1 MTPADRADAHSPHA
15 ASRGASDALGKD
27 GVAGQQRHFSAPV
40 LIAGT
45 VGNLLEWYDFG
56 LYGLLAPV
64 LAPLFFPGQ
73 DRIASLIGA
82 YAAFAIGFAVRPIG
96 GAVLGHLGDR
106 YGRRVVLLY
115 SVVLMGLGTTAVAAL
130 PTYHQIGIGASILL
144 LLVRIVQGF
153 SVGGEF
159 TTSVAYLV
167 EAAPPQRRGLAGSVA
182 NIGSTGGM
190 LLAAGAAA
198 ITTTLADPAQ
208 LATFAWRIPFLL
220 GGALAVCG
228 YFLRRYVRE
237 EGFKPD
243 RAAREDTLPL
253 RQAMIQMPR
262 TLLFAVMFS
271 CGYGIVNY
279 LTMVFL
285 PAYASEFGG
294 LNEGQALQVN
304 TAAQML
310 ALFVVP
316 CSGWLTDHIIPRR
329 ALLLAAFVGEFVV
342 ASGCFAL
349 AAHGGLAGYWIAQ
362 MGFGALLALVMGAEP
377 AMMSELFRSEY
388 RLSGYS
394 VSFNIGI
401 GIAGGTAPMIAAAL
415 IAATGDTS
423 AAGWYLMVGS
433 ALAAGALFMLPDRSR
448 DPLR

>member
-1 MTPADRADAHSPHA
+1 MNQPAR
-15 ASRGASDALGKD
+15 
-27 GVAGQQRHFSAPV
+27 QQQGFSAPV
-40 LIAGT
+40 LVAGA

-64 LAPLFFPGQ
+64 LAPLFFPAQ
-73 DRIASLIGA
+73 DRIAGLIGA
-82 YAAFAIGFAVRPIG
+82 YAAFAVGFAVRPIG

-106 YGRRVVLLY
+106 YGRRIVLLY
-115 SVVLMGLGTTAVAAL
+115 SIAMMGVGTTAVAAL
-130 PTYHQIGIGASILL
+130 PTYQDAGIGASILL

-159 TTSVAYLV
+159 TSSVAYLV
-167 EAAPPQRRGLAGSVA
+167 ETAPPQRRGLAGSVA
-182 NIGSTGGM
+182 NVGSTGGM
-190 LLAAGAAA
+190 LLAAAAAA

-220 GGALAVCG
+220 GGVLAVCG
-228 YFLRRYVRE
+228 LFLRSHVRE
-237 EGFKPD
+237 EGFKPRQSTD
-243 RAAREDTLPL
+243 NTLPI
-253 RQAMIQMPR
+253 RQAINQAPR
-262 TLLFAVMFS
+262 TLLLAVMFT
-271 CGYGIVNY
+271 CGYGIVDY

-294 LNEGQALQVN
+294 LSAARALQVN
-304 TAAQML
+304 TVAQML

-316 CSGWLTDHIIPRR
+316 CAGWLTDHLLARR
-329 ALLLAAFVGEFVV
+329 TLLLAAFIGEFVA
-342 ASGCFAL
+342 ASGCFTL

-362 MGFGALLALVMGAEP
+362 MVFGALLALVMGSEP
-377 AMMSELFRSEY
+377 AMMTELFRSEY

-415 IAATGDTS
+415 IAATGNTS
-423 AAGWYLMVGS
+423 AAGWYLMAGS
-433 ALAAGALFMLPDRSR
+433 ALAVGALFMLPDRSR

>member
-1 MTPADRADAHSPHA
+1 MRTMSQVRAGAISPDPM
-15 ASRGASDALGKD
+15 SEIS
-27 GVAGQQRHFSAPV
+27 GQPKRFSAPV
-40 LIAGT
+40 LMAGAI
-45 VGNLLEWYDFG
+45 GNLLEWYDFG

-64 LAPLFFPGQ
+64 LAPLFFPAQ

-106 YGRRVVLLY
+106 YGRRIVLLY
-115 SVVLMGLGTTAVAAL
+115 SIVLMGAGTTMVAAL
-130 PTYHQIGIGASILL
+130 PTYREIGVGAAVLL

-159 TTSVAYLV
+159 TSSVAYLV
-167 EAAPPQRRGLAGSVA
+167 ETAPPQRRGLAGSVA

-190 LLAAGAAA
+190 LLAAAAA
-198 ITTTLADPAQ
+198 AVTTTLADSAQ
-208 LATFAWRIPFLL
+208 LATFAWRIPFLV
-220 GGALAVCG
+220 GGLLAVCG

-237 EGFKPD
+237 EGFRPD
-243 RAAREDTLPL
+243 QKTPENTLPI
-253 RQAMIQMPR
+253 RQAIKQAPR
-262 TLLFAVMFS
+262 ILLLAVMFA
-271 CGYGIVNY
+271 CGYGIVDY

-294 LNEGQALQVN
+294 LSEGRALRVN

-310 ALFVVP
+310 ALLVVP
-316 CSGWLTDHIIPRR
+316 CSGWLTDHILSRR
-329 ALLLAAFVGEFVV
+329 VLLLAAFVGEFVV
-342 ASGCFAL
+342 AFGGFAL

-362 MGFGALLALVMGAEP
+362 MLFGALLALVMGAEP
-377 AMMSELFRSEY
+377 AMMAELFRSEY

-415 IAATGDTS
+415 IAATGNTS
-423 AAGWYLMVGS
+423 AAAWYLMVGS
-433 ALAAGALFMLPDRSR
+433 AVAAGALFMLPDRSR
-448 DPLR
+448 DPLS

>member
-1 MTPADRADAHSPHA
+1 VNQPAR
-15 ASRGASDALGKD
+15 
-27 GVAGQQRHFSAPV
+27 QQQKFSAPV
-40 LIAGT
+40 LAAGA

-64 LAPLFFPGQ
+64 LAPLFFPAQ
-73 DRIASLIGA
+73 DRIAGLIGA

-115 SVVLMGLGTTAVAAL
+115 SIVMMGVGTTAVAAL
-130 PTYHQIGIGASILL
+130 PTYQEAGIGASILL
-144 LLVRIVQGF
+144 LLVRVIQGF

-159 TTSVAYLV
+159 TSSVAYLV
-167 EAAPPQRRGLAGSVA
+167 ETAPPQRRGIAGSVA

-190 LLAAGAAA
+190 LLAAAAAA

-208 LATFAWRIPFLL
+208 LATFAWRVPFLL
-220 GGALAVCG
+220 GGLVAVCG
-228 YFLRRYVRE
+228 FFLRSHVRE
-237 EGFKPD
+237 EGFKPRRSAD
-243 RAAREDTLPL
+243 NTLPI
-253 RQAMIQMPR
+253 RQAINEAPR
-262 TLLFAVMFS
+262 ILLLAVMFA
-271 CGYGIVNY
+271 CGYGIVDY

-294 LNEGQALQVN
+294 LSTGRALQVN

-310 ALFVVP
+310 ALFIVP
-316 CSGWLTDHIIPRR
+316 CSGWLTDRLVARR
-329 ALLLAAFVGEFVV
+329 TLLLAAFIGEFVV
-342 ASGCFAL
+342 ASGCFTL
-349 AAHGGLAGYWIAQ
+349 AAHGGPAGYWVAQ
-362 MGFGALLALVMGAEP
+362 MVFGALLALVMGSEP
-377 AMMSELFRSEY
+377 AMMTELFRSEY

-415 IAATGDTS
+415 IAATGNTS
-423 AAGWYLMVGS
+423 AAGWYLMAGS
-433 ALAAGALFMLPDRSR
+433 ALAVGALFMLPDRSR